1 MSAIPHRIKMAMSAD
16 FLAAFARVPRTQQSK
31 VLDFLDKFK
40 TDPTMPGINFEK
52 IRQARDPHLRSVR
65 IDDTYRGI
73 VFKPDKGDVYV
84 LLYVDH
90 HDDAYGWAANKR
102 CMVHPEV
109 GSLQLVDVSHTAEDP
124 SSIAMGCGGVSTVGL
139 FAGYRDR
146 ELLKIGVPREML
158 PEVRGMCD
166 EGDLD
171 ECARRLPEEALEG
184 LTYLASGISLDEV
197 LRALERDPDPI
208 VDENDF
214 AAALEHLDS
223 KRRFFVVDD
232 ELELAAMLHAPLEKW
247 RVFLH
252 PSQRKL
258 VERDWNGPVRI
269 LGGAGTGKTVAAMH
283 RAKWLV
289 MKRFTAPL
297 DKILIT
303 TFTKN
308 LAADIEKN
316 LKEICSADAMRRI
329 EVINLDRWA
338 AQFLRHNGYDCEI
351 AFPDTTKPLW
361 EKALELTPEGLGFPN
376 SFYREEWDEVILPQE
391 IQTLDEYVAVSR
403 VGRGTRL
410 TRAARREVWP
420 VFEEYR
426 MSLSGR
432 RLREPEDALAD
443 ARRLLE
449 AKGGGPYS
457 AVIVDEAQDMGIQ
470 SFKLIAK
477 LVKDP
482 EAPNAVFI
490 AGDGRQRIYRRKVVL
505 SRTGI
510 NVTGRS
516 KTLKINYRTTDETRR
531 WAVRLMEGRDV
542 DDLDGGTDDQT
553 GYRSLLHGEPPQV
566 RHFKTHEEE
575 TEFIGAYLR
584 GIKDADADLSTVC
597 LTART
602 RKMVEQY
609 REALRTAG
617 FQAHPLSAD
626 QAEDRSAP
634 GVRIATM
641 HRVKGLEFDW
651 VIIAGMNKG
660 IMPLAKVID
669 ASQDPVSRADAE
681 LRERALLY
689 VAATRAKKGVL
700 VTSYGEP
707 GEFLQ
712 GL

>member
-1 MSAIPHRIKMAMSAD
+1 MSAISPHIKMAMSAD
-16 FLAAFARVPRTQQSK
+16 FLAAFARVPRPQQNK
-31 VLDFLDKFK
+31 VLDFLDKFR

-52 IRQARDPHLRSVR
+52 IRQARDPRLRSVR

-84 LLYVDH
+84 LLYLDH
-90 HDDAYGWAANKR
+90 HDDAYDWASNKR

-109 GSLQLVDVSHTAEDP
+109 GSLQLVDVSHTPEDP
-124 SSIAMGCGGVSTVGL
+124 SSIAMGRRIEAETGL
-139 FAGYRDR
+139 FAKYRDR
-146 ELLKIGVPREML
+146 ELLKIGVPPEML
-158 PEVRGMCD
+158 PEVRGLCD
-166 EGDLD
+166 EGDL
-171 ECARRLPEEALEG
+171 ERCGPRLPEEALEG
-184 LTYLASGISLDEV
+184 LSYLASGIPLDEV
-197 LRALERDPDPI
+197 LRALEREPEHK

-214 AAALEHLDS
+214 FAALDHPDS

-252 PSQRKL
+252 PSQRNL
-258 VERDWNGPVRI
+258 VERDWNGPVRT
-269 LGGAGTGKTVAAMH
+269 LGGAGTGKTVVALH
-283 RAKWLV
+283 RAKWLAA
-289 MKRFTAPL
+289 KRFTGPS
-297 DKILIT
+297 DRILFT

-316 LKEICSADAMRRI
+316 LKEICSSDTMRHI

-361 EKALELTPEGLGFPN
+361 EKALDLAPEGLGFPN
-376 SFYREEWDEVILPQE
+376 SFYREEWEEVIQPQE
-391 IQTLDEYVAVSR
+391 IQSLEEYAGASR

-410 TRAARREVWP
+410 SRGARKEVWP

-426 MSLSGR
+426 LALSAR

-449 AKGGGPYS
+449 SKGGGPYR
-457 AVIVDEAQDMGIQ
+457 AVIVDEAQDMGVQ
-470 SFKLIAK
+470 AFKLIAR
-477 LVKDP
+477 LVRNP
-482 EAPNAVFI
+482 GARNAIFI
-490 AGDGRQRIYRRKVVL
+490 VGDGRQRIYRRKVVL

-531 WAVRLMEGRDV
+531 WAVKLMEGRDA
-542 DDLDGGTDDQT
+542 DDLDGGTDDQR
-553 GYRSLLHGEPPQV
+553 GYRSLLHGEPPIVKAFDSPEKEIAAVEAFLRKIDKEEGGLANVCLTV
-566 RHFKTHEEE
+566 RTRSM
-575 TEFIGAYLR
+575 L
-584 GIKDADADLSTVC
+584 KDYESRLINAGFTVC
-597 LTART
+597 LLD
-602 RKMVEQY
+602 KDK
-609 REALRTAG
+609 
-617 FQAHPLSAD
+617 AD
-626 QAEDRSAP
+626 DRSVP

-660 IMPLAKVID
+660 IMPLAKAVEG
-669 ASQDPVSRADAE
+669 SEDPVSRADAE
-681 LRERALLY
+681 FRERALLY

-707 GEFLQ
+707 GDFLE
-712 GL
+712 GM